1 MPRVYITAAPNMGLG
16 NSLFVLCAAIY
27 YCEIYGYTLELVK
40 TDALLFGTSNMFNK
54 SKCYK
59 IGDKLVPYNK
69 TIFGKLVFI
78 DKITDEYIEIHNDYT
93 NNITDPQNK
102 NILITGYN
110 QNLDLFRSI
119 MSKIPKYINIDDA
132 IIKTYI
138 FEKYENI
145 ENATMLGVRIGSD
158 FKHMKKITPKS
169 YLKALKYLRNQGK
182 LTEQIYVIGDMPT
195 SEYFKENNFKEVV
208 ECDIVQFYFGV
219 MCKNFVLSESTFHL
233 WMAYLGTNFGE
244 KVDKTVICFND
255 TDITNRQF
263 DLDNWVKLDYSGDE
277 MPDDRTTIHHVCSLG
292 TLCLSAQ
299 LCKDMKLKL
308 ESYPFDWIYS
318 SFKTIMH
325 CINDDFKIF
334 LDKLYYTDVK
344 DKLVGHRQCGHTL
357 YHSNMFYHHDPRN
370 DDDYNYYKRC
380 VERFRHLL
388 TVNENKLFMISF
400 DNQLKNNCDDIKTQV
415 SELNKFLKTLANN
428 YYILVVIHIPNQD
441 STYYTITSDDNIN
454 FLELYTKSRSYGT
467 GFDNKNEY
475 AYLQRTILDSYS
487 FQVKKLV
494 MPSKNLVYA
503 GIFYNEKYLE
513 FLKLLL
519 ISIKLYSRT
528 DTFDFLV
535 LTTKEFEPHI
545 QQLSN
550 SIDIPIKMKFFDYT
564 TKNQPANA
572 RLHIFEYEDIG
583 SYQKILYLDA
593 DILVQRDLTGFFTF
607 EMEDKLYACEE
618 VYTVRFASHGAPF
631 FDFSKIDINTKG
643 FNSGILLFQNT
654 STMRQMFNNMVDHI
668 STMEKNNEIMPYWG
682 DQPFLNYH
690 AIKDNLF
697 NSRYMND
704 AVFLT
709 VQPTPDNSFQVIRTP
724 ISPSENKPT
733 ILHHFLDPDKMAA
746 MKQHMNHLL
755 NYYVSKS
762 VLNNNMLNNLMNKR
776 YSWGKGFIMFE
787 QNNILQTWWGRGIY
801 KWLDTCAVEASWNGY
816 HHIVVFD
823 PSFKQYTSVCINNYD
838 IVCGSTD

>member
-1 MPRVYITAAPNMGLG
+1 
-16 NSLFVLCAAIY
+16 
-27 YCEIYGYTLELVK
+27 
-40 TDALLFGTSNMFNK
+40 
-54 SKCYK
+54 
-59 IGDKLVPYNK
+59 
-69 TIFGKLVFI
+69 
-78 DKITDEYIEIHNDYT
+78 
-93 NNITDPQNK
+93 
-102 NILITGYN
+102 
-110 QNLDLFRSI
+110 
-119 MSKIPKYINIDDA
+119 
-132 IIKTYI
+132 
-138 FEKYENI
+138 
-145 ENATMLGVRIGSD
+145 
-158 FKHMKKITPKS
+158 
-169 YLKALKYLRNQGK
+169 
-182 LTEQIYVIGDMPT
+182 
-195 SEYFKENNFKEVV
+195 
-208 ECDIVQFYFGV
+208 
-219 MCKNFVLSESTFHL
+219 
-233 WMAYLGTNFGE
+233 
-244 KVDKTVICFND
+244 
-255 TDITNRQF
+255 
-263 DLDNWVKLDYSGDE
+263 
-277 MPDDRTTIHHVCSLG
+277 
-292 TLCLSAQ
+292 
-299 LCKDMKLKL
+299 
-308 ESYPFDWIYS
+308 
-318 SFKTIMH
+318 
-325 CINDDFKIF
+325 
-334 LDKLYYTDVK
+334 
-344 DKLVGHRQCGHTL
+344 
-357 YHSNMFYHHDPRN
+357 
-370 DDDYNYYKRC
+370 
-380 VERFRHLL
+380 
-388 TVNENKLFMISF
+388 
-400 DNQLKNNCDDIKTQV
+400 
-415 SELNKFLKTLANN
+415 
-428 YYILVVIHIPNQD
+428 
-441 STYYTITSDDNIN
+441 
-454 FLELYTKSRSYGT
+454 
-467 GFDNKNEY
+467 
-475 AYLQRTILDSYS
+475 
-487 FQVKKLV
+487 

-733 ILHHFLDPDKMAA
+733 ILHHFLDPDNMAA